1 MEKNKM
7 KLYALTLAALLAT
20 VSFAQAE
27 DSTPKGEMKAE
38 LTGAPT
44 SEEDVKAQVTAPE
57 EAPAQN

>member
-27 DSTPKGEMKAE
+27 DATQPPADAK
-38 LTGAPT
+38 LDVQLDGAPVN
-44 SEEDVKAQVTAPE
+44 EEDVKVNIQAPE
-57 EAPAQN
+57 SK